1 MAKRSQPAL
10 YELIRN
16 QGDSPAPIPSGGG
29 GFRPPQPWTIAPVT
43 AGCLAAAALG
53 LVLVAYLYGF
63 AVGQRAAQDR
73 MGQQAADD
81 LDRLV
86 EESDPSPAPT
96 IAVGQPPSI
105 PTAPPAIAG
114 SGNQV
119 PAKQVSGNQASGGLP
134 GPIPP
139 PNSAG
144 DPRIEGLNYFVIA
157 QVPAASADRM
167 VAFSR
172 ERDLDAHSVPDD
184 TGGLRFVIVTPGFA
198 AGERRSEPVLRLE
211 ARIRSVGLQWK
222 SAARGNRDFSDFYP
236 RKFAAKAG

>member
-16 QGDSPAPIPSGGG
+16 QGDSPAPMPSGGG

-43 AGCLAAAALG
+43 AGFLAAAVLG

-63 AVGQRAAQDR
+63 AVGQRVVQDR
-73 MGQQAADD
+73 MGQQAAAD

-86 EESDPSPAPT
+86 EETDPSPAPT
-96 IAVGQPPSI
+96 IAGGQPPSI

-114 SGNQV
+114 SGN
-119 PAKQVSGNQASGGLP
+119 PASGGLTGAIQP
-134 GPIPP
+134 QSPT
-139 PNSAG
+139 G